1 VEGLNKRNYLVGPG
15 EVLNIE
21 NLNFEINEGEITSII
36 GSSGC
41 GKTTILKIIEGL
53 KPSDDGSVLYRL
65 GDRWVDMISYSPFRM
80 EVRRSLGIMYQEFA
94 LSLSETILEQ
104 IAYQL
109 GVKGQNVI
117 EHARSVAEENG
128 ISDKVLDLLYTLT
141 DMQEEEAKTVLESL
155 GLTRDIFKDLF
166 PRFPTTEALEFAE
179 PVFKLIDLD
188 PSVLTKLSEQVSG
201 GERVRAS
208 IAILLAAKPRI
219 LILDEPFGDI
229 DPLTLREVSN
239 ALKKINRELGT
250 TILLVSHHVDFVRE
264 VSHRA
269 ILFENG
275 AISADGDPDEVCN
288 AFLSNC
294 GAAYLR
300 GPASPCPDLI
310 DSKVI

>member
-1 VEGLNKRNYLVGPG
+1 
-15 EVLNIE
+15 
-21 NLNFEINEGEITSII
+21 
-36 GSSGC
+36 
-41 GKTTILKIIEGL
+41 
-53 KPSDDGSVLYRL
+53 
-65 GDRWVDMISYSPFRM
+65 
-80 EVRRSLGIMYQEFA
+80 
-94 LSLSETILEQ
+94 
-104 IAYQL
+104 
-109 GVKGQNVI
+109 VKGQNVI

-188 PSVLTKLSEQVSG
+188 PSILTKLSEQVSG

-294 GAAYLR
+294 GAAYLK
-300 GPASPCPDLI
+300 GPACPCPDLI